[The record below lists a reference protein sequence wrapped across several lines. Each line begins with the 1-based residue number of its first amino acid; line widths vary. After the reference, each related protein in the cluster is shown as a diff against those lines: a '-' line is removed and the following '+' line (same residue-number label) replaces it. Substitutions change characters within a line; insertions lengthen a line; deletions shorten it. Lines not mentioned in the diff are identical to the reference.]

1 MDQCMV
7 DVTDVQG
14 SVSIGDEV
22 VLMGDD
28 GGDKITAEEIAR
40 LMGTINY
47 ELVCGIS
54 KRVPRVY
61 ISGGKIQKVGKPLV
75 K

>member
-1 MDQCMV
+1 MDQYMV

>member
-1 MDQCMV
+1 MV